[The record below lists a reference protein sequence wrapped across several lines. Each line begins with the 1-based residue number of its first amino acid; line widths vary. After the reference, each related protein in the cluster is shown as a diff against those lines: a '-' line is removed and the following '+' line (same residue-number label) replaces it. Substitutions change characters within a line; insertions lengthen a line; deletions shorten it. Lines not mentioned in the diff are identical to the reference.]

1 MNTNTFSIWIT
12 QLIWMIAYFSISFM
26 VFWKA
31 NIPDWSNTVFLI
43 PFVISIYYL
52 INVPEGES
60 WYWMVRNTKS
70 LAVGSLVVI
79 FLVRLMLDYL

>member
-1 MNTNTFSIWIT
+1 
-12 QLIWMIAYFSISFM
+12 
-26 VFWKA
+26 
-31 NIPDWSNTVFLI
+31 VFLI